1 MANKAKSI
9 TRNKQKELMIVNPNS
24 AGIDVAST
32 EYQVCV
38 PEGRDKEAN
47 RTFGCFT
54 SDLHK
59 IAKWLKFC
67 KIETIAMEATGI
79 YWVQLFLL
87 LQQYGF
93 DVILANAKQVKNI
106 AGKKTDVIDAS
117 WIQLLHSYGLVKSSF
132 QTDNISKQLR
142 SLMRQRGNLIASA
155 SKEVQHMQKALELM
169 NIKVHKVISDILGKS
184 GISIIEA
191 IIEGER
197 DAKKLSEY
205 ADRRIRAPKEDII
218 KSLEGIWLDDQLF
231 ILKKSYQ
238 LFQYYHQQI
247 KEYDEQIEMI
257 TKKYSCSRKDLVL
270 EGSKKKRGQKNDLH
284 FDAQEYL
291 KNLHKVDVTRIP
303 GISNLSAM
311 KLLSELGVDF
321 TEKFDNDANKF
332 ASWSNVVPNNKKTGG
347 KIIASY
353 VPKRKN
359 NVGQVFRQAATTLSR
374 SKNPIGDFFRR
385 IKSRHGYNQAVVATA
400 NKLARIFFTMIS
412 QNKEYD
418 ENMLE
423 NNKHKYLEK
432 QLAYAKKRLHSLEE
446 KIANNSN
453 NQSVEV
459 LVI

>member
-38 PEGRDKEAN
+38 PEGRNTEAN
-47 RTFGCFT
+47 KTFGCFT
-54 SDLHK
+54 RDLHE
-59 IAKWLKFC
+59 IAKWLKAC
-67 KIETIAMEATGI
+67 NIETVAMEATGI
-79 YWVQLFLL
+79 YWVQLFLI

-93 DVILANAKQVKNI
+93 DVVLANAQQVKNI
-106 AGKKTDVIDAS
+106 AGKKTDIIDAS

-142 SLMRQRGNLIASA
+142 SLMRQRGNLIRSA
-155 SKEVQHMQKALELM
+155 SKEVQHIQKALELM

-184 GISIIEA
+184 GISIVEA

-205 ADRRIRAPKEDII
+205 ADRRIKASKEDII

-238 LFQYYHQQI
+238 LFLYYHQQI
-247 KEYDEQIEMI
+247 KEYDEQIERI
-257 TKKYSCSRKDLVL
+257 TKKYSSSK
-270 EGSKKKRGQKNDLH
+270 ESSIKQGSKKKRGQKNDLH
-284 FDAQEYL
+284 FDAQDYL
-291 KNLHKVDVTRIP
+291 NKLFGVNLTNIP

-311 KLLSELGVDF
+311 KLLSELGIDF
-321 TEKFDNDANKF
+321 TEKFDNNANKF

-347 KIIASY
+347 KIKASY

-359 NVGQVFRQAATTLSR
+359 NVGQIFRQSATTLSR

-385 IKSRHGYNQAVVATA
+385 IKSKRGYNQAVVATA
-400 NKLARIFFTMIS
+400 NKLARIFFTMVS
-412 QNKEYD
+412 ECKEYD
-418 ENMLE
+418 EKMLE
-423 NNKHKYLEK
+423 KNKHLNLENQIAYARKRLINLEK
-432 QLAYAKKRLHSLEE
+432 
-446 KIANNSN
+446 KILLNADD
-453 NQSVEV
+453 QSVSV